1 MRKHFTLNVELT
13 LQGPLLTRGGEM
25 SEPGIDAPLAR
36 DRFGRYMLP
45 FSLIKGKVVD
55 AIRELRESD
64 FQFDAD
70 WNRYFPKDS
79 QLADWLGLVS
89 TKGSYDPERGRIRFG
104 DFHTDETGSARDNV
118 VERIQLEQDSGAA
131 AGRMLQMIE
140 APFGYGEEVTFRGK
154 AEFIADDNEAKIIA
168 STIDQ
173 ALRWVPSYGA
183 YRTIGFGRTQSVKTE
198 LQSTGP
204 RSSGNPRVGDILPFR
219 IKLDRPLCIVGRKH
233 SRNHFES
240 LEVISGAVLKGA
252 VARLILDAT
261 GSSDQYVREPTS
273 GRFPHLCKHFERV
286 HFTEA
291 RPMLANANARP
302 VEAPL
307 SIVTCPTETNKG
319 KFFDAA
325 LEEGPALIDEA
336 APAFLPDWKTA
347 DFALVRGAFGWRQL
361 PRERRTRTAINP
373 LTARAADEQ
382 LFSYG
387 LVLPEKCGEN
397 GLFVWEG
404 RIGLES
410 VPQID
415 RATLVNELR
424 DLLEHGIVGIGKT
437 RAVGEVEWLPMPTR
451 DAVGT
456 AALPD
461 DLTAITLQTECLM
474 TNPQTLQAHRIGALT
489 EAYAEFWEEI
499 SSGSLSV
506 VRFFARQSLY
516 GGFLSRRTNAQH
528 YEPFLLTDRG
538 SVFILRISN
547 LATATSCLNQ
557 WVTQGLPTAN
567 WVQNRYARN
576 GEPLWRSC
584 PFLPHVGYGEIAVD
598 LECHTR
604 NRFPR
609 SQTKGS

>member
-13 LQGPLLTRGGEM
+13 LKGPLLTRGGEM

-55 AIRELRESD
+55 AIRELRESE

-79 QLADWLGLVS
+79 QLADWLGMVS
-89 TKGSYDPERGRIRFG
+89 TEGSYDPERGRIRFG
-104 DFHTDETGSARDNV
+104 DFHTDQTGSARENV

-140 APFGYGEEVTFRGK
+140 APFGYNEEVTFQGK
-154 AEFIADDNEAKIIA
+154 VEFVADDDEAKKIA
-168 STIDQ
+168 ATIDQ
-173 ALRWVPSYGA
+173 ALCWVPSYGA
-183 YRTIGFGRTQSVKTE
+183 YRTVGFGRTQSVKTE

-204 RSSGNPRVGDILPFR
+204 RSSGNSSASDILPFR

-252 VARLILDAT
+252 VARLLLDVT
-261 GSSDQYVREPTS
+261 GSSERYVNEAVQ
-273 GRFPHLCKHFERV
+273 GRFPQLCKHFETIR
-286 HFTEA
+286 FTEA

-302 VEAPL
+302 VEPPL
-307 SIVTCPTETNKG
+307 SIVTCLTETNKG

-336 APAFLPDWKTA
+336 APAFHPDWKAA
-347 DFALVRGAFGWRQL
+347 DFALVRGAFGWSQL

-387 LVLPEKCGEN
+387 LVLPEKSDAN
-397 GLFVWEG
+397 GPFVWEG
-404 RIGLES
+404 SIGLEA

-415 RATLVNELR
+415 RAKLTNELR

-437 RAVGEVEWLPMPTR
+437 RAVGELEWLSTSTP
-451 DAVGT
+451 DAVGA
-456 AALPD
+456 AALPG
-461 DLTAITLQTECLM
+461 DLVAITLQTECLM
-474 TNPQTLQAHRIGALT
+474 TNPQTLKANRPGVLT
-489 EAYAEFWEEI
+489 EAYAEFWEDV
-499 SSGSLSV
+499 SSDSLNL

-516 GGFLSRRTNAQH
+516 GGFLSRRANVQS
-528 YEPFLLTDRG
+528 YEPFLLTERG

-547 LATATSCLNQ
+547 PATPRSILSQ
-557 WVTQGLPTAN
+557 WATQGLSMPD

-576 GEPLWRSC
+576 GEALWRCC

-598 LECHTR
+598 LACHTK
-604 NRFPR
+604 NRFP
-609 SQTKGS
+609 K